1 MYHSGELMNQADLVC
16 AADLVDMTGGRRWTR
31 GQADEQLGKALHHL
45 PLAALQ
51 ATSTAELDA
60 LAHLVTRR
68 DF

>member
-1 MYHSGELMNQADLVC
+1 MVDPVLRPGVDTLPNPMRHIASYHFG
-16 AADLVDMTGGRRWTR
+16 W
-31 GQADEQLGKALHHL
+31 LHHL
-45 PLAALQ
+45 RLAGLH